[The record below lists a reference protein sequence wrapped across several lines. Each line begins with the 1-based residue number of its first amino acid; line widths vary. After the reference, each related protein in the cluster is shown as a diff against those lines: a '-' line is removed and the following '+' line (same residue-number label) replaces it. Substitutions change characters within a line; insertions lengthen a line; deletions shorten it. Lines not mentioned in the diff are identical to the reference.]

1 MTDKNNKEILITG
14 SSRGIGKATAIL
26 LAEQGYNIVLHCNK
40 NIDKAKAV
48 QEEIGNNARILQFDI
63 SNREQTQEILTKDI
77 EENGVYFGLVLN
89 AGIAKDNVFPAME
102 DDEWDSVINTNLN
115 GFYNV
120 VKPLILPMIQSR
132 QKGRIVTLSSVSGL
146 SGNRG
151 QVNYS
156 ASKAGIIGATKAL
169 SLEVAKRG
177 ITVNCVAPG
186 VIESDMTEDLPKD
199 RVLDMIPMKRFG
211 TAEEVA
217 NVIGFLVSDKAS
229 YITGQVIS
237 VNGGLY
243 L

>member
-1 MTDKNNKEILITG
+1 MEKQVLVTG
-14 SSRGIGKATAIL
+14 SSRGIGREIAL
-26 LAEQGYNIVLHCNK
+26 YLAKNGFDIVLHCNK
-40 NIDKAKAV
+40 NATKANEVK
-48 QEEIGNNARILQFDI
+48 EEIISLGRNARVLQFNI
-63 SNREQTQEILTKDI
+63 SNREECAKVLNEDI
-77 EENGVYFGLVLN
+77 EKNGVYYGVVLN

-102 DDEWDSVINTNLN
+102 DNEWDDVLNTNLG

-120 VKPLILPMIQSR
+120 LKPIIMPMISNR
-132 QKGRIVTLSSVSGL
+132 VKGRIITMSSVSGL
-146 SGNRG
+146 AGNRG

-169 SLEVAKRG
+169 SLELAKRG

-186 VIESDMTEDLPKD
+186 VIETDMTTELPVDEVKK
-199 RVLDMIPMKRFG
+199 MIPMKRFG
-211 TAEEVA
+211 KTNEVA
-217 NVIGFLVSDKAS
+217 SLVNYLVSEDSS

>member
-1 MTDKNNKEILITG
+1 MSNNISVKKVLVTG
-14 SSRGIGKATAIL
+14 SSRGIGKEIAL
-26 LAEQGYNIVLHCNK
+26 YLAK
-40 NIDKAKAV
+40 NGFDIDVHYVGNFAKA
-48 QEEIGNNARILQFDI
+48 QETADEIRALGQKADVLKFDI
-63 SNREQTQEILTKDI
+63 KNREECANVLSDKLYYGI
-77 EENGVYFGLVLN
+77 VLN

-102 DDEWDSVINTNLN
+102 DEEWDDVINTNLT

-120 VKPLILPMIQSR
+120 LRPLVMPMISNR
-132 QKGRIVTLSSVSGL
+132 IKGRIITMSSVAAL

-156 ASKAGIIGATKAL
+156 ASKAGIIGATKSL
-169 SLEVAKRG
+169 SLELAKRG

-186 VIESDMTEDLPKD
+186 VIDTDMIKD
-199 RVLDMIPMKRFG
+199 VPLDEVKKLIPMKRLG
-211 TAEEVA
+211 QAKEVA
-217 NVIGFLVSDKAS
+217 SLVNYLMSDDAS

>member
-1 MTDKNNKEILITG
+1 MKK
-14 SSRGIGKATAIL
+14 S
-26 LAEQGYNIVLHCNK
+26 
-40 NIDKAKAV
+40 
-48 QEEIGNNARILQFDI
+48 
-63 SNREQTQEILTKDI
+63 LTKDI